1 MQSSFFSCVI
11 LVSFI
16 YIYIFCSLR
25 ESNKKKEGSTHYAN
39 TFQLFERTRYTVRNV
54 FVKGEL
60 VFYWSKQNK
69 SVSCRQKN
77 QIFYFLI
84 EPNVVK
90 AVERFCER
98 QTKKKRE

>member
-1 MQSSFFSCVI
+1 MQSSFFSCAI

-16 YIYIFCSLR
+16 YIFVVLKER
-25 ESNKKKEGSTHYAN
+25 AAKQEGSTHYAN
-39 TFQLFERTRYTVRNV
+39 TFQLFERTRYTVRYV
-54 FVKGEL
+54 VVKGEL

-77 QIFYFLI
+77 QIFHFLT

-90 AVERFCER
+90 AVLREAH
-98 QTKKKRE
+98 KKKESKRQL

>member
-16 YIYIFCSLR
+16 YIYFLFSKR
-25 ESNKKKEGSTHYAN
+25 EQQKKEGSTHYAN
-39 TFQLFERTRYTVRNV
+39 TFQLFERTRYTVRYV

-90 AVERFCER
+90 AVERFCGR